1 MHKLCWGVLAYFQ
14 LQNVMA
20 NTDFDSLLAMN
31 FDQLAAIEVT
41 TASRSPQAWKDV
53 QGSLWVVTEQEIK
66 QRGYRHLAD
75 LLRDL
80 PSVDVQGPYSTSSR
94 VTVRGITGNTKL
106 LILQDGV
113 RIGAPAGELVPISIN
128 YPLYM
133 AKQVEVLLTPG
144 SALYGADAVT
154 GVVNIISKHSQE
166 QQTQQL
172 SYEGSEAR
180 YQHGHLLLTGRVGQ
194 KYPLILGVHKE
205 QFNNQSLAEQYPDVF
220 AFDDL
225 KNSQGKVI
233 IPVNQ
238 RQSFQSLA
246 NAESVWATIKPHS
259 STELGVNYRVVSYP
273 TDYTTLAN
281 FTDYGGFWEDRFLTV
296 YGRYQ
301 QQISSQLSTNTLVT
315 WSSYRLNKNSYFN
328 NIFSGYMN
336 GYKYAESK
344 KMSIDSQWHYT
355 LADQHQLMA
364 GVVFDHLRAVPRTTD
379 LSQPYDPNLSVE
391 QQHLYYLGTNNSLP
405 VKIFQVTQDNL
416 GVFLQDQYQWSSQL
430 SSQIGIRFDDN
441 SDYKAS
447 TSPYL
452 GLKYNYTPETTFSLT
467 YSQAYLAPSPSYS
480 YEHFGSFTGQQ
491 DSQGRYLADTFRVP
505 NPDLQPET
513 AKAVELIINQELNEH
528 WQLISTAY
536 GSRLQNLILFAS
548 PTANPVSEFI
558 NGGWIKNTDH
568 NVNLGESV
576 AYGVELSSRYWQQ
589 HYELW
594 GHYSFTDGHLS
605 TNKGEEELPY
615 NAKHKLKLGATWH
628 HKQGWFISPSMYFVG
643 QSRVPSSASDGGRAI
658 TVPSYQL
665 FNLYAGYP
673 QIIQGIDVFMR
684 IENIASSK
692 YYHAGGSSKRSLVQL
707 PQLDRTITLGFELS
721 F

>member
-128 YPLYM
+128 YLLYM

-238 RQSFQSLA
+238 RQTFQSLA

-536 GSRLQNLILFAS
+536 CSRLQNLILFAS

-707 PQLDRTITLGFELS
+707 PQLDRTITLGFEVD

>member
-441 SDYKAS
+441 SDYQAS

-452 GLKYNYTPETTFSLT
+452 GVKYNYSPETTVSLT

-491 DSQGRYLADTFRVP
+491 DNQGRYLADTFRVP

-513 AKAVELIINQELNEH
+513 AKAVELVINQELNEH

-536 GSRLQNLILFAS
+536 CSRLQNLILFAS

-568 NVNLGESV
+568 NVNLGESI
-576 AYGVELSSRYWQQ
+576 AYGMELSSRYRQQ
-589 HYELW
+589 YYELW

-615 NAKHKLKLGATWH
+615 NAKHKLKLGATWRH
-628 HKQGWFISPSMYFVG
+628 PQGWFISPSMYFVG
-643 QSRVPSSASDGGRAI
+643 QSRVPSSASDGSRAI

-684 IENIASSK
+684 IENITSSK

-707 PQLDRTITLGFELS
+707 PQLDRTITLGFEVD

>member
-1 MHKLCWGVLAYFQ
+1 LFI
-14 LQNVMA
+14 LQN
-20 NTDFDSLLAMN
+20 
-31 FDQLAAIEVT
+31 
-41 TASRSPQAWKDV
+41 
-53 QGSLWVVTEQEIK
+53 
-66 QRGYRHLAD
+66 
-75 LLRDL
+75 
-80 PSVDVQGPYSTSSR
+80 PS
-94 VTVRGITGNTKL
+94 N
-106 LILQDGV
+106 
-113 RIGAPAGELVPISIN
+113 
-128 YPLYM
+128 
-133 AKQVEVLLTPG
+133 
-144 SALYGADAVT
+144 
-154 GVVNIISKHSQE
+154 H
-166 QQTQQL
+166 
-172 SYEGSEAR
+172 R
-180 YQHGHLLLTGRVGQ
+180 YLC
-194 KYPLILGVHKE
+194 
-205 QFNNQSLAEQYPDVF
+205 
-220 AFDDL
+220 
-225 KNSQGKVI
+225 
-233 IPVNQ
+233 
-238 RQSFQSLA
+238 
-246 NAESVWATIKPHS
+246 
-259 STELGVNYRVVSYP
+259 
-273 TDYTTLAN
+273 
-281 FTDYGGFWEDRFLTV
+281 
-296 YGRYQ
+296 
-301 QQISSQLSTNTLVT
+301 
-315 WSSYRLNKNSYFN
+315 NK
-328 NIFSGYMN
+328 
-336 GYKYAESK
+336 A
-344 KMSIDSQWHYT
+344 DSQWHYA

-491 DSQGRYLADTFRVP
+491 DNQGRYLADTFRVP

-536 GSRLQNLILFAS
+536 GSHLQNLILFAS

-576 AYGVELSSRYWQQ
+576 AYGVELSSRYRQQ

-615 NAKHKLKLGATWH
+615 NAKHKLKLGATWR
-628 HKQGWFISPSMYFVG
+628 HKQGWFISPSLYFVG
-643 QSRVPSSASDGGRAI
+643 QNRVPSSASDGSRAV

-665 FNLYAGYP
+665 FNMYAGYP
-673 QIIQGIDVFMR
+673 QIVQGVDVFMC

-692 YYHAGGSSKRSLVQL
+692 YCHAGGL
-707 PQLDRTITLGFELS
+707 
-721 F
+721 

>member
-1 MHKLCWGVLAYFQ
+1 MHKLCWGVLASFQ

-20 NTDFDSLLAMN
+20 NTEFDSLLAMN

-41 TASRSPQAWKDV
+41 TAARSPQAWKDV
-53 QGSLWVVTEQEIK
+53 QGSLWLVTEQEIK

-80 PSVDVQGPYSTSSR
+80 PSLDVQGPYSTSSR
-94 VTVRGITGNTKL
+94 VTVRGVTGNTKL

-180 YQHGHLLLTGRVGQ
+180 YQHGHLLLTGRVGK
-194 KYPLILGVHKE
+194 KYPVILGVHKE

-225 KNSQGKVI
+225 KNSQGQVI
-233 IPVNQ
+233 VPVNQ
-238 RQSFQSLA
+238 RQPFQSLA
-246 NAESVWATIKPHS
+246 NAESVWGTIKLHP

-281 FTDYGGFWEDRFLTV
+281 FTDYGGLWEDRFLTV

-344 KMSIDSQWHYT
+344 KMSVDSQWHYA

-416 GVFLQDQYQWSSQL
+416 GVF
-430 SSQIGIRFDDN
+430 
-441 SDYKAS
+441 YK
-447 TSPYL
+447 T
-452 GLKYNYTPETTFSLT
+452 N
-467 YSQAYLAPSPSYS
+467 
-480 YEHFGSFTGQQ
+480 
-491 DSQGRYLADTFRVP
+491 
-505 NPDLQPET
+505 
-513 AKAVELIINQELNEH
+513 
-528 WQLISTAY
+528 
-536 GSRLQNLILFAS
+536 
-548 PTANPVSEFI
+548 I
-558 NGGWIKNTDH
+558 NGH
-568 NVNLGESV
+568 
-576 AYGVELSSRYWQQ
+576 
-589 HYELW
+589 
-594 GHYSFTDGHLS
+594 
-605 TNKGEEELPY
+605 
-615 NAKHKLKLGATWH
+615 LKLVV
-628 HKQGWFISPSMYFVG
+628 K
-643 QSRVPSSASDGGRAI
+643 
-658 TVPSYQL
+658 
-665 FNLYAGYP
+665 
-673 QIIQGIDVFMR
+673 
-684 IENIASSK
+684 
-692 YYHAGGSSKRSLVQL
+692 
-707 PQLDRTITLGFELS
+707 
-721 F
+721 

>member
-246 NAESVWATIKPHS
+246 NAESVWATIKPHP

-281 FTDYGGFWEDRFLTV
+281 FTDYGGFWEDRFLTL

-536 GSRLQNLILFAS
+536 GSHLQNLILFAS

-707 PQLDRTITLGFELS
+707 PQLDRTITLGFEVD

>member
-128 YPLYM
+128 YLLYM

-238 RQSFQSLA
+238 RQTFQSLA

-281 FTDYGGFWEDRFLTV
+281 FTDYGGFWEDRFLTL

-491 DSQGRYLADTFRVP
+491 DNQGRYLADTFRVP

-536 GSRLQNLILFAS
+536 GSHLQNLILFAS

-684 IENIASSK
+684 IENITSSK

>member
-238 RQSFQSLA
+238 RQTFQSLA

-364 GVVFDHLRAVPRTTD
+364 GMVFDHLRAVPRTTD

-491 DSQGRYLADTFRVP
+491 DNQGRYLADTFRVP

-536 GSRLQNLILFAS
+536 GSHLQNLILFAS

-707 PQLDRTITLGFELS
+707 PQLDRTITLGFEVD

>member
-416 GVFLQDQYQWSSQL
+416 GVFLQDQYEWSSQA

-548 PTANPVSEFI
+548 PTVNQVSEFI

-643 QSRVPSSASDGGRAI
+643 QSRVPSSASDGSRAV

-673 QIIQGIDVFMR
+673 QIAQGIDLFMR
-684 IENIASSK
+684 IENITSSK

-707 PQLDRTITLGFELS
+707 PQLDRTITLGFEVD

>member
-364 GVVFDHLRAVPRTTD
+364 GMVFDHLRAVPRTTD

>member
-441 SDYKAS
+441 SDYQAS

-452 GLKYNYTPETTFSLT
+452 GVKYNYSPETTVSLT

-491 DSQGRYLADTFRVP
+491 DNQGRYLADTFRVP

-513 AKAVELIINQELNEH
+513 AKAVELVINQELNEH

-536 GSRLQNLILFAS
+536 CSRLQNLILFAS

-615 NAKHKLKLGATWH
+615 NAKHKLKLGATWRH
-628 HKQGWFISPSMYFVG
+628 PQGWFISPSMYFVG
-643 QSRVPSSASDGGRAI
+643 QSRVPSSASDGSRAI

-684 IENIASSK
+684 IENITSSK

-707 PQLDRTITLGFELS
+707 PQLDRTITLGFEVD